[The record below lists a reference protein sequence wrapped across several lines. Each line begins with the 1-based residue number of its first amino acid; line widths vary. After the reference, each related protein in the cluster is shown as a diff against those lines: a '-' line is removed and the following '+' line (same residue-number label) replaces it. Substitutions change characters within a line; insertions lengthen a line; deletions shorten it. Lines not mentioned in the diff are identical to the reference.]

1 MTDDE
6 RIELGHYCED
16 LLQQEAFQFVL
27 QQFEQQCFQHF
38 VTSKPPNKMERESIY
53 AQYQGANALLDHIR
67 AFVSDKN
74 ETLQRIAALSE
85 QDAHIIGID

>member
-6 RIELGHYCED
+6 RIELGIYCED
-16 LLQQEAFQFVL
+16 LLQQEAFQFL
-27 QQFEQQCFQHF
+27 IEQFEKQCFQHF
-38 VTSKPPNKMERESIY
+38 VTSVPANKMEREGIY

-74 ETLQRIAALSE
+74 ETLQRIAALS